1 MFQTAKRQVSKEA
14 KRAARCLITAKCSLD
29 RTKEERKK
37 LPKKCGHSLNLFFP
51 DSTLSVAHDFSG
63 QDDSSGQTGQK
74 TS

>member
-14 KRAARCLITAKCSLD
+14 KRAARCLITAKCSLN
-29 RTKEERKK
+29 RTKEERTK
-37 LPKKCGHSLNLFFP
+37 LPKKSFFFF